1 MSNQPTSEP
10 LIDVHETESTV
21 LDNVDDDHCCDSP
34 PPNCCIEQVQDYI
47 DKINEQMPK
56 SFDVPDLP
64 FAELIRRREFLNWK
78 IKIWN
83 KELIRIVAKKTHL
96 RGIDRRLAATLPK
109 QMRLWKT
116 ERTKIT
122 HMLSLQIQ
130 KNKESENSNNNND
143 NQ

>member
-1 MSNQPTSEP
+1 MRLSKPFSFFIMYAR
-10 LIDVHETESTV
+10 LS
-21 LDNVDDDHCCDSP
+21 
-34 PPNCCIEQVQDYI
+34 EQVQDYI

-130 KNKESENSNNNND
+130 KNKESENSDNNND